1 MRKKIIYILWAIV
14 LSIGVGVLAQTTF
27 DLEELF
33 FTTTGIETWD
43 YAGLHF
49 NFSGNNFA
57 GMVFFGTGID
67 LYNQQILELSWTTI
81 SCQKQINWFYINPA
95 RWNRIWPLDE
105 WTLNT
110 LQNSNTIEWYDDLE
124 LSGWFFTDC
133 TGGSVTNTWEIY
145 WYIKHT
151 YSGDVYK
158 LYAGINFDFPSWNPI
173 PEFSG
178 TLNYIDVPN
187 YTASWYLY
195 DELWWTA
202 RVVSTMWL
210 FARAEFGSGV
220 ETGNDP
226 ALVTGWYDIIV
237 DLFSNKNAT
246 YTITWDIESSPVI
259 WTLTGGITKFV
270 EVTLSA
276 WVEGE
281 KNIFVHIEETTEDY
295 TKNLTLEIEDT
306 ENPTV
311 TLISPNNWNTI
322 SNNNATLKRTWNDN
336 FGISHYSLYLS
347 GPGYTFYTWMIEN
360 TTITVWPLFNW
371 TYERYV
377 EATDLAN
384 NTGQSETRTFTISW
398 TALWPILVSP
408 EAWAE
413 VTIGELNLL
422 REPVYWANSWY
433 ERQISNHHAFLINN
447 IIASGHT
454 NYTGVWP
461 IIHTPIFMTWTFYWR
476 VIDSETAWV
485 SEKRAVTI
493 IDWINGTD
501 TQVDQ
506 FQFNTITWAEL
517 SQVYSSN
524 NIQITWLTNNVSV
537 LAKLENNIGALFVN
551 NIMVWNQ
558 ALVKNGDTIKIEL
571 ISKNAYNSLA
581 STKLIVWEWS
591 NAISGHYSVYT
602 KNGTGILNDSWW
614 NLPYALRIQAILFID
629 SLSEIYK
636 HNPEK
641 FATFLTTFKAILKDK
656 SDTLANSITQTSNEQ
671 EKAFMNVQKLSIDYL
686 MFVVTEY
693 LNNMDYNDI
702 SIYIAPNGKQY
713 IVQFDDDRL
722 AYTSPNFMYEKRF
735 PTRELFKKHIDVNNP
750 WNYHAWT
757 WDTITAPNGKTYVIY
772 MENSKRTSKSFTYKK
787 YFDTRDQII
796 EHININN
803 PPTTWDHNIDTNF
816 TPITHTAPNG
826 RTYTIFKTAS
836 TWNNSNKYS
845 SFMFLAPKYFSSLES
860 AKNHIDSQNRK

>member
-1 MRKKIIYILWAIV
+1 MKKKILYLI
-14 LSIGVGVLAQTTF
+14 LSILLSLWLSVFAQTIF
-27 DLEELF
+27 NIDEAF
-33 FTTTGIETWD
+33 FIETSLDSTD
-43 YAGLHF
+43 YSPLNF
-49 NFSGNNFA
+49 NFSGNDFEWLMFWWNGVA
-57 GMVFFGTGID
+57 QTGELTMSGVTINCD
-67 LYNQQILELSWTTI
+67 RKLNWLYLNS
-81 SCQKQINWFYINPA
+81 A
-95 RWNRIWPLDE
+95 RWNRLRPIDQ
-105 WTLNT
+105 WTLDI
-110 LQNSNTIEWYDDLE
+110 LSGSSSFEWYEDIE
-124 LSGWFFTDC
+124 LTGGFFTEC
-133 TGGSVTNTWEIY
+133 TGVWIDTGSIY
-145 WYIKHT
+145 GYIKHT
-151 YSGDVYK
+151 YEWVDYEMW
-158 LYAGINFDFPSWNPI
+158 AWINYNFPSWNPI
-173 PEFSG
+173 ATWSG
-178 TLNYIDVPN
+178 SLKRITVPN
-187 YTASWYLY
+187 NTAAGYIF
-195 DELWWTA
+195 DNHGWTA
-202 RVVSTMWL
+202 KVISSMWF

-220 ETGNDP
+220 ETDNNT

-398 TALWPILVSP
+398 TALWPTLVSP

-422 REPVYWANSWY
+422 REPIYWANSWY
-433 ERQISNHHAFLINN
+433 ERQISNHSTFLINN

-476 VIDSETAWV
+476 VINSETAWV

-493 IDWINGTD
+493 IDWTNGTD